1 MLRSPTVLITAGV
14 AVVAVLALAFVLV
27 QNVVNGSSGPIVAPA
42 ETLPLSL
49 AHGRSIGNPNA
60 PIKLDE
66 WADFQC
72 SVCDDYSLTVEP
84 DLMRQYVA
92 TGQVQITY
100 HDMLIIGP
108 ASLTAAVAARCAG
121 EQGQFWPYHDYLF
134 ANQGPENGGRFNRA
148 LYDAIA
154 AKLNLNQSAFDQ
166 CLANPAIAQA
176 AEAETTQGEQ
186 LGIAGTPTIFMNG
199 KLLYGSLVGPSG
211 SPAAQS
217 SVALTVPSFSAAI
230 DAELRALASAAPSS
244 ATPSAS
250 SSPGPSVS
258 SSAP

>member
-1 MLRSPTVLITAGV
+1 VLITAV
-14 AVVAVLALAFVLV
+14 VVAVAAVALAFVLV
-27 QNVVNGSSGPIVAPA
+27 QNVVNGSSGPLVAPA

-49 AHGRSIGNPNA
+49 AHGMSIGNPKA
-60 PIKLDE
+60 PVKLDE
-66 WADFQC
+66 WEDFQC
-72 SVCDDYSLTVEP
+72 SVCDDYALNVEP
-84 DLMRQYVA
+84 DLMSQYVA

-148 LYDAIA
+148 FFDAIA
-154 AKLNLNQSAFDQ
+154 GKLKLNQSAFDQ
-166 CLANPAIAQA
+166 CLANPSIAQA
-176 AEAETTQGEQ
+176 AEAETTQGEK

-211 SPAAQS
+211 SPSAQS
-217 SVALTVPSFSAAI
+217 SVALSVPSFAAAI
-230 DAELRALASAAPSS
+230 DAELRALASAAPAS
-244 ATPSAS
+244 AAPSAS
-250 SSPGPSVS
+250 PSPAPAVS